1 MYLEH
6 LMTHTVS
13 DNKRD
18 YNVCNHCGRKYY
30 TWSGSI
36 AHNMKQC
43 DKVID
48 RDSYSTGPLDK
59 E

>member
-1 MYLEH
+1 
-6 LMTHTVS
+6 MTHTVS